1 MYLKEIAKPNILFGL
16 LTRCQRMMEPIQ
28 IGSLGA
34 FCSVQHFYLP
44 NIIIII
50 IIHSKLRG

>member
-34 FCSVQHFYLP
+34 FCSVQQHFYLP

-50 IIHSKLRG
+50 HSRLRG